1 MSADIYEIIEQCVKE
16 KHLKYYEYNEF
27 NKMEEIGSGLVG
39 KVYRA
44 NWKQNE
50 KSLALKSFNLDD
62 ITVEEIV
69 NEV

>member
-1 MSADIYEIIEQCVKE
+1 MSETIEQCVKE
-16 KHLKYYEYNEF
+16 KHLEYFEYSEF
-27 NKMEEIGSGLVG
+27 DKMEETVDILID

-50 KSLALKSFNLDD
+50 KPLALKSFNLDD
-62 ITVEEIV
+62 ITVKEIV